1 LPEHSRNAADVVEM
15 IMADV
20 EVVDMLHPELV
31 EVRNGPCAI
40 TLLQVLTGIEDND
53 LPGGRNK
60 YRAVPLTDID
70 VMDLQFSI
78 GLAGSSRGQK
88 IHRDK

>member
-1 LPEHSRNAADVVEM
+1 VVEM
-15 IMADV
+15 VVADV
-20 EVVDMLHPELV
+20 EVVDVFHPKLV
-31 EVRNGPCAI
+31 EVRNRPRAI
-40 TLLQVLTGIEDND
+40 TLLHVLTGIEHND
-53 LPGGRNK
+53 LSGGRNK
-60 YRAVPLTDID
+60 YRSVSLTDIN